1 MNMLEEHDLIPFEPS
16 ALPKGPWLIFAPHPD
31 DETFGMGGS
40 IALAARQGI
49 HVEVVVMTG
58 GEGAGEVQIRR
69 EECLAAGK
77 VLGVVRHHFWSLPDR
92 GVDQALSVSPD
103 VIIVLDSLAPKTV
116 FLPGIQEFHPDHRA
130 TTRLIW
136 SGLIAARY
144 KGNVWLYEITR
155 QNEANRLV
163 DITSGLKAKKQA
175 IQCYRSQLAQVEYEH
190 IVLGL
195 NSSRAYTLA
204 DNVTHAEAFWASE
217 LDNDFFES
225 LSGQYTSLY
234 RYRISQPHH
243 AYPLISVIVRTKD
256 RPRLLEEALS
266 SLASQTYRP
275 IEVIIVND
283 GGLEVPID
291 TFRARM
297 PAIGVD
303 YVAHE
308 RTRGRAAA
316 ANSGIHKASGQFV
329 CFLDD
334 DDLLYPQALETL
346 ISQSDS
352 QKITYALAQCVKYG
366 PDGRCD
372 PQRSHLIGRPFE
384 RGRLILENYIA
395 FNTFCVPRSLLEATG
410 PLDEDL
416 AIYEDWDLLIRLSK
430 HYEMVF
436 IDKLVAEYRVLG
448 SATYT
453 GKGGAERQAY
463 YRRRVLAKHIGDLT
477 AEDILQFVQ
486 SCVDR
491 SVLNKEEKISL
502 LHDEIN
508 LLNDAVNQKDSE
520 IGDLREALHDRDQYI
535 AQLTSDLQ
543 VLRNAE
549 NQLQEVLRSRSWR
562 ITKPIRKL
570 KELMQRI
577 Q

>member
-1 MNMLEEHDLIPFEPS
+1 
-16 ALPKGPWLIFAPHPD
+16 
-31 DETFGMGGS
+31 
-40 IALAARQGI
+40 
-49 HVEVVVMTG
+49 
-58 GEGAGEVQIRR
+58 
-69 EECLAAGK
+69 
-77 VLGVVRHHFWSLPDR
+77 
-92 GVDQALSVSPD
+92 
-103 VIIVLDSLAPKTV
+103 
-116 FLPGIQEFHPDHRA
+116 
-130 TTRLIW
+130 
-136 SGLIAARY
+136 
-144 KGNVWLYEITR
+144 
-155 QNEANRLV
+155 
-163 DITSGLKAKKQA
+163 
-175 IQCYRSQLAQVEYEH
+175 
-190 IVLGL
+190 
-195 NSSRAYTLA
+195 
-204 DNVTHAEAFWASE
+204 
-217 LDNDFFES
+217 
-225 LSGQYTSLY
+225 
-234 RYRISQPHH
+234 
-243 AYPLISVIVRTKD
+243 
-256 RPRLLEEALS
+256 
-266 SLASQTYRP
+266 
-275 IEVIIVND
+275 
-283 GGLEVPID
+283 
-291 TFRARM
+291 
-297 PAIGVD
+297 
-303 YVAHE
+303 
-308 RTRGRAAA
+308 
-316 ANSGIHKASGQFV
+316 
-329 CFLDD
+329 
-334 DDLLYPQALETL
+334 
-346 ISQSDS
+346 
-352 QKITYALAQCVKYG
+352 
-366 PDGRCD
+366 
-372 PQRSHLIGRPFE
+372 
-384 RGRLILENYIA
+384 
-395 FNTFCVPRSLLEATG
+395 LEATG